1 MFHLYYTKLLVLLF
15 SRLKDSHFA
24 TVPSF
29 YKIYTP
35 FFTGFKPFY
44 YCFDRK
50 LLETTLVKTSTYKV
64 IICILK
70 AMSKLLSVHNTVDT
84 DNSTSMVAMVS

>member
-29 YKIYTP
+29 YRIYTP
-35 FFTGFKPFY
+35 IFTSFKPFY
-44 YCFDRK
+44 YFFDRK
-50 LLETTLVKTSTYKV
+50 LLETTQVKTSTYKV
-64 IICILK
+64 I
-70 AMSKLLSVHNTVDT
+70 MYTQSNVQTTVCSQHSRYT
-84 DNSTSMVAMVS
+84 DNTTSMVAMVS